1 MAYGATS
8 NVLQYI
14 MVIRMKWRSEL
25 HLSVLIFPCSSSSS
39 RRWPSLRPQR
49 PVNHVPLSVELSLEE
64 GDDGHRRH
72 DEVRRALLHLGR
84 SLLATGGP
92 GSEDGATE
100 KSRSR

>member
-64 GDDGHRRH
+64 GDDGHRR
-72 DEVRRALLHLGR
+72 DDR
-84 SLLATGGP
+84 LA
-92 GSEDGATE
+92 GSEDRARE
-100 KSRSR
+100 KSRSRRNFLLH